1 MHIMIKRLLAAAVL
15 AVLTVTSAS
24 AQLLYKISGKD
35 LKAPSYIIGTF
46 HLANATFVDKI
57 AGVKDALTA
66 TDQVFGEVPFD
77 DMLNPDTLKV
87 IQASMMLP
95 DGQTLKTVLSA
106 EQYKKLD
113 AVLTQMMGVGLSNPQ
128 VSAQMGKMSPAAL
141 SAQLQ
146 VLMFMQKHMGEFDPL
161 HGFDQYFQTQ
171 AKHNNEPIGGLET
184 VAFQIA
190 LLYKSYDM
198 QRQVEQLMCMI
209 DNMDFYEKIVEKMAK
224 AFYAQDIDALKAA
237 MEEKLGNTC
246 DATPKEWAQFN
257 DNRNADWVRKM
268 PAIMAAKPTFFAVGA
283 GHLPG
288 PKGVLQLL
296 KDIGYTV
303 ETVR

>member
-1 MHIMIKRLLAAAVL
+1 MIKRLLAAAVL

-87 IQASMMLP
+87 IQAAMMLP

-128 VSAQMGKMSPAAL
+128 VSAQMGKMSPATL

-146 VLMFMQKHMGEFDPL
+146 VLMFMQKHMGEFDPS

-184 VAFQIA
+184 VAFQPPCSIKA
-190 LLYKSYDM
+190 
-198 QRQVEQLMCMI
+198 MI
-209 DNMDFYEKIVEKMAK
+209 
-224 AFYAQDIDALKAA
+224 
-237 MEEKLGNTC
+237 C
-246 DATPKEWAQFN
+246 N
-257 DNRNADWVRKM
+257 DRWSSSCA
-268 PAIMAAKPTFFAVGA
+268 
-283 GHLPG
+283 
-288 PKGVLQLL
+288 
-296 KDIGYTV
+296 
-303 ETVR
+303 

>member
-1 MHIMIKRLLAAAVL
+1 MIKRLLAATVL

-87 IQASMMLP
+87 MQAAMMLP

-146 VLMFMQKHMGEFDPL
+146 VLMFMQKHMGEFDPS

-184 VAFQIA
+184 VAFQIT

-224 AFYAQDIDALKAA
+224 AFYAQDINALKAA

-246 DATPKEWAQFN
+246 DATPKEWAQLN

-303 ETVR
+303 EAVR